1 MSGESFTIAVNHVT
15 RVEGHG
21 SIRVNVH
28 DGVVDDVKLCIVEA
42 HRFFESFTRGMK
54 PEEIPWIVGRICG
67 ICCVGHQLAATK
79 AVEDSQGL
87 VPSEQTVLLRRLLN
101 LSQFLQSHVL
111 HVYFLAV
118 PDFLGVPSVLP
129 LARSHPEV
137 VKRALRLKKLAN
149 DFTTVFG
156 GRTLHPMSNTLL
168 GWRRLPD
175 RAAMADIKRRLTEA
189 LPDLEATVAIAKS
202 LPMPPYERETEYV
215 SLWHPDRYAL
225 YDGEVYS
232 SDTKSTV
239 PVSDYEQVTNEHT
252 VAHSTTKWSR
262 WHRDAYAVGALA
274 RLNNS
279 FAQLHPAAQQ
289 VASDLGLE
297 PPVINPYANNL
308 AQVVEIVHCAHESLA
323 LLDRALD
330 GELVS
335 EDLSFTPRAGR
346 GFGATEVP
354 RGILFHDYTFGED
367 GRCVAANAVIPTSQ
381 NVANIEA
388 DMRAFAPKM
397 LGDLTREALTL
408 HMEMLLRAYD
418 PCISCSVHM
427 LDVTFVE

>member
-1 MSGESFTIAVNHVT
+1 MTGESFTIAVNHVT

-21 SIRVNVH
+21 SIRINVH
-28 DGVVDDVKLCIVEA
+28 DGEIDDLKLCIVEA
-42 HRFFESFTRGMK
+42 NRFFESFVRGMT
-54 PEEIPWIVGRICG
+54 PAELPWIVGRICG

-87 VPSEQTVLLRRLLN
+87 VPSEQTVLLRELLN

-118 PDFLGVPSVLP
+118 PDFLGVGSVLP
-129 LARSHPEV
+129 LARSHPDV
-137 VKRALRLKKLAN
+137 VRRALRLKKLAN
-149 DFTTVFG
+149 DFTAVFG
-156 GRTLHPMSNTLL
+156 GRTLHPMANTLL

-175 RAAMADIKRRLTEA
+175 LDAVADIRARLAAA

-215 SLWHPDRYAL
+215 SLKHPTRYAL
-225 YDGEVYS
+225 YEGEIFS
-232 SDTKSTV
+232 SDTGGGV
-239 PVSDYEQVTNEHT
+239 PVSDYESVCNEHV

-262 WHRDAYAVGALA
+262 WHRDSYAVGALA
-274 RLNNS
+274 RVNNS
-279 FAQLHPAAQQ
+279 FEQLQPAAQQ
-289 VASDLGLE
+289 VARDLGMEL
-297 PPVINPYANNL
+297 PCINPYANNL

-323 LLDRALD
+323 LLDRVL
-330 GELVS
+330 GGGLVV

-354 RGILFHDYTFGED
+354 RGILFHDYTFDAD

-388 DMRAFAPKM
+388 DMRAFAPAM
-397 LGDLTREALTL
+397 LKALSRADLTL

-427 LDVTFVE
+427 LDVEFME